1 MFNIR
6 LPRVY
11 WSEQIALISRFCPS
25 KVNVVKVTFLIL
37 HIFVLFPGDFF
48 CFVCFFGR
56 VEKSRPQHSYTANF
70 KKKNVSEKSF
80 QNACNIPQ
88 IVFKR
93 HFHKLP
99 LYLKRGKA
107 IEVQEL
113 LLYSVIV
120 NGDFSSRWGD
130 ICKEDS
136 ETGGILF
143 KFYNALQS
151 GLHTRDQPFLMNQ
164 KRTFQMF

>member
-1 MFNIR
+1 MFVFLGELRNQGHSI
-6 LPRVY
+6 
-11 WSEQIALISRFCPS
+11 
-25 KVNVVKVTFLIL
+25 VTQPTL
-37 HIFVLFPGDFF
+37 
-48 CFVCFFGR
+48 
-56 VEKSRPQHSYTANF
+56 
-70 KKKNVSEKSF
+70 KKNVSEKSF

-143 KFYNALQS
+143 KFYNAL
-151 GLHTRDQPFLMNQ
+151 
-164 KRTFQMF
+164 